1 MYSKRRIIQK
11 RAGLAPLGTL
21 SCRECE
27 SKLKGKDEYVTY
39 DYEEVVEF
47 PWAMMI
53 SCPDT
58 SHKPFYICTVCNNKR
73 SKMATRKQ
81 LLRHRYDYHRNS
93 CNRCP
98 SSNNA
103 LSQKSRYTTE
113 TKMEEREKGPEI
125 ISNSMDDTTMSVND
139 EDVIE
144 HEMHHIKEYPLK
156 KQNLYFNTEKSNNFF
171 RGDCWFW

>member
-1 MYSKRRIIQK
+1 MQLCKMYSKRRIIQK

-21 SCRECE
+21 LRRECE

-58 SHKPFYICTVCNNKR
+58 SHKPFYICTECNNER

-81 LLRHRYDYHRNS
+81 LLRYRYDYHRNS

-103 LSQKSRYTTE
+103 LSQKAGIQRKPKWS
-113 TKMEEREKGPEI
+113 REKKDQKI
-125 ISNSMDDTTMSVND
+125 
-139 EDVIE
+139 
-144 HEMHHIKEYPLK
+144 
-156 KQNLYFNTEKSNNFF
+156 
-171 RGDCWFW
+171 